1 MRTKNWIYCDRTAVC
16 WGSGEGA
23 QPVWPD
29 YEKKKLKLAG
39 STVYFNCFLPVRVF
53 MVGFHH
59 FMYPACER
67 YEPRRLEKGTC
78 NTYLSLRLNKESGIT
93 RWPKHARYPH
103 ACALWNLN
111 CSVQNFPKG
120 TVRHSVGL
128 LWLSPNLSR
137 VYCGRVQKYGKV
149 LSEFTE
155 DKSVGERFKWCCHTM
170 AETVTVYDRLLLAN
184 NR

>member
-67 YEPRRLEKGTC
+67 YEPRLLEKGTC

-93 RWPKHARYPH
+93 RWPKHVRYPH
-103 ACALWNLN
+103 ACALW
-111 CSVQNFPKG
+111 
-120 TVRHSVGL
+120 TVPTRPQKPVKKMKPELFCAKFSERYSTSQCGPSL
-128 LWLSPNLSR
+128 TLAKPEPCILWP
-137 VYCGRVQKYGKV
+137 CP
-149 LSEFTE
+149 EI
-155 DKSVGERFKWCCHTM
+155 W
-170 AETVTVYDRLLLAN
+170 
-184 NR
+184 